1 LSGIRL
7 LISIFHSE
15 KGKDLPVIESLND
28 TPKLHL
34 PGDVGLQL
42 LSRSG
47 GGNAH
52 LPGVVGNLG
61 CRCWCRHVAEML
73 AGLIEGRKEKLTVVV
88 INRIK
93 R

>member
-1 LSGIRL
+1 LSAY
-7 LISIFHSE
+7 FVY
-15 KGKDLPVIESLND
+15 KGKDLPIVESLND
-28 TPKLHL
+28 TPELHL
-34 PGDVGLQL
+34 PGDIGLQL

-47 GGNAH
+47 GGNTH

-61 CRCWCRHVAEML
+61 CRCWCRHVADTL
-73 AGLIEGRKEKLTVVV
+73 AGLTEGREEKLTVVV